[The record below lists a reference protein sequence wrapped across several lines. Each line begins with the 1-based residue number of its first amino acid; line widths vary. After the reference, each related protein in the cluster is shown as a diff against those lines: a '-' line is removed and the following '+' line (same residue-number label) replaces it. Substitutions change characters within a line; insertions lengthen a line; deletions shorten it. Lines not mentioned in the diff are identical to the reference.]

1 MSLTHIRVRG
11 AREHNLKGVDVDI
24 PRETLTVITGLSGSG
39 KSSLAFDTIY
49 AEGQRR
55 YVESL
60 SAYARQFLE
69 LMQKPDVEHIEGL
82 SPAIS
87 IEQKT
92 TSRNPRSTVATVT
105 EIYDYMRLL
114 WARVGVPYSPVTG
127 LPISA
132 QTVSQMVDR
141 VMTLPEGTRFYLL
154 APTVVG
160 RKGEYKKE
168 LAEWQ
173 KAGFTRVRIDG
184 EFYEIENAPAL
195 DKKYKHD
202 IEVVIDRLAI
212 REGIETRLAQSFETA
227 LKLTDGLAYVD
238 LADGTVEEAL
248 SAKSP
253 SPSGEGTGVGPLHE
267 PVGQIDRPHPN
278 PVAEDAHAPSMG
290 KKLPGAVST
299 SAAPKGEGLKGAG
312 IPANRIVFSEKF
324 ACPVS
329 GFTIAEIEPRLFSFN
344 APQGAC
350 PACDGLGEK
359 LYFDP
364 QLVVP
369 NENLSLKKGAIV
381 PWAKSQ
387 PPSPYYMQVLA
398 SLAKAFGFS
407 LDTPWNELSEGQ
419 RAVVLTGTQGEAIP
433 LTFVDGRKSYTVNKA
448 FEGVLGNLE
457 RRMLSTE
464 SAWMREE
471 LSKYQSAAACEVCHG
486 ARLKPEALAVK
497 IAGEDISMST
507 RRAVGPALAFFRAMP
522 GHLNTQQTQIA
533 TPILK
538 EIVERLGFLDNVG
551 LDYLNLDR
559 TSGTLSGGESQRIR
573 LASQIGSGLSG
584 VLYVLDEPSIG
595 LHQRDNDRLIV
606 TLKRLRDLGNT
617 VIVVEHDEDAI
628 RTADY
633 VIDMGPGA
641 GVHGGEVIAAGS
653 LEDVLKNTNSLT
665 ADYLT
670 GRRMVP
676 LPDKRRKGNGRKLTV
691 KGARANNLKDVTASI
706 PLGTFTCITG
716 VSGSGKSTFTIDTL
730 YASAARALNGARM
743 LAGHHEKIE
752 GLQYLDKVIDIDQSP
767 IGRTP
772 RSNPATYTGSFTQIR
787 DWFAG
792 LPESQ
797 ARGYKPGRFSF
808 NVKGGRCEAC
818 QGDGV
823 LKIEM
828 HFLPDV
834 YVTCDVCHGQRYNRE
849 TLEVKFRD
857 KSIADVLDM
866 TVEDAVE
873 FFKAVPSI
881 REKMAMLAEV
891 GLGYVK
897 VGQQAT
903 TLSGGEAQRVKLAKE
918 LSRRATGNTLY
929 ILDEPTTGLHFD
941 DVRKL
946 LEVLHALVEQGN
958 TVVVIEHNLEVIKT
972 ADWIIDLGPEG
983 GDKGGEIV
991 AVGTPEQVVREPR
1004 SYTGHY
1010 LKPLLAHSVGVA
1022 AE

>member
-1 MSLTHIRVRG
+1 MLTKISVRG
-11 AREHNLKGVDVDI
+11 AREHNLKGIDI
-24 PRETLTVITGLSGSG
+24 DLPRDALIVVTGLSGSG

-69 LMQKPDVEHIEGL
+69 MMQKPDVEHIDGL

-114 WARVGVPYSPVTG
+114 WARVGTPYSPTTG

-141 VMTLPEGTRFYLL
+141 VMALPEGTRLFLL
-154 APTVVG
+154 APAVRG
-160 RKGEYKKE
+160 RKGEYRKE

-173 KAGFTRVRIDG
+173 RSGFTRVRIDG
-184 EFYEIENAPAL
+184 EMYPIEEAPAL
-195 DKKYKHD
+195 DKKFKHD
-202 IEVVIDRLAI
+202 IEVVVDRIAVKA
-212 REGIETRLAQSFETA
+212 GIETRLADSFEQA
-227 LKLTDGLAYVD
+227 LKLAEGLAYVD
-238 LADGTVEEAL
+238 LADGVVPGRENEEQGAG
-248 SAKSP
+248 AK
-253 SPSGEGTGVGPLHE
+253 G
-267 PVGQIDRPHPN
+267 
-278 PVAEDAHAPSMG
+278 
-290 KKLPGAVST
+290 GAM
-299 SAAPKGEGLKGAG
+299 KGAG
-312 IPANRIVFSEKF
+312 LPPNRIVFSEKF

-329 GFTIAEIEPRLFSFN
+329 GFTLEAIEPRLFSFN

-350 PACDGLGEK
+350 AACDGIGEK
-359 LYFDP
+359 QLFDP

-369 NENLSLKKGAIV
+369 NEALTLKQGAVV
-381 PWAKSQ
+381 PWAKSN

-398 SLAKAFGFS
+398 SLAKAYGFT
-407 LDTPWNELSEGQ
+407 LTTPWKDLAPDQQLIILHG
-419 RAVVLTGTQGEAIP
+419 TGGLPVP
-433 LTFVDGRKSYTVNKA
+433 LTFKDGRREYTVNKA
-448 FEGVLGNLE
+448 FEGVIGNLN
-457 RRMLSTE
+457 RRLLQTE

-471 LSKYQSAAACEVCHG
+471 LSKYQTAQPCETCG
-486 ARLKPEALAVK
+486 GKRLNEKALSVR
-497 IAGEDISMST
+497 IA
-507 RRAVGPALAFFRAMP
+507 
-522 GHLNTQQTQIA
+522 NTDIA
-533 TPILK
+533 TPVAMSVADAKAWFLALDAQLTPQQSQIAKAILK
-538 EIVERLGFLDNVG
+538 EINERLGFLDNVG

-595 LHQRDNDRLIV
+595 LHQRDNDRLLE

-628 RTADY
+628 RAADY
-633 VIDMGPGA
+633 IVDLGPGA
-641 GVHGGEVIAAGS
+641 GVHGGEIVAQGT
-653 LEDVLKNTNSLT
+653 LKQILKAKGSLT

-670 GRRMVP
+670 GRRRIEVP
-676 LPDKRRKGNGRKLTV
+676 AKRRKGNGHKIVV
-691 KGARANNLKDVTASI
+691 KNARANNLKGVTAKI

-716 VSGSGKSTFTIDTL
+716 VSGSGKSSLTIDTL
-730 YASAARALNGARM
+730 QAGAARVLNGARVI
-743 LAGHHEKIE
+743 AGAHDAIT
-752 GLQYLDKVIDIDQSP
+752 GLENCDKVIEIDQSP

-772 RSNPATYTGSFTQIR
+772 RSNPATYTGAFTQIR

-792 LPESQ
+792 LPESL

-808 NVKGGRCEAC
+808 NVKGGRCEKC
-818 QGDGV
+818 QGDG
-823 LKIEM
+823 LIKIEM

-834 YVTCDVCHGQRYNRE
+834 YVTCEECGGKRYNRE
-849 TLEVKFRD
+849 TLEVKF
-857 KSIADVLDM
+857 KGLSIAGVLDM
-866 TVEDAVE
+866 TIEDAEE
-873 FFKAVPSI
+873 FFKAVPPI
-881 REKMAMLAEV
+881 REKMRMLNEV

-918 LSRRATGNTLY
+918 LARRSTGQTLY
-929 ILDEPTTGLHFD
+929 ILDEPTTGLHFE

-946 LEVLHALVEQGN
+946 LEVLHRLVDGGN
-958 TVVVIEHNLEVIKT
+958 SVVVIEHNLDVIKT

-983 GDKGGEIV
+983 GVRGGEIV
-991 AVGTPEQVVREPR
+991 AEGTPEAVVKVER
-1004 SYTGHY
+1004 SFTGQY
-1010 LKPLLAHSVGVA
+1010 LAPLLVR
-1022 AE
+1022 